1 MPDQPWGDV
10 RGMGNWLRHGYDGI
24 DLGIIWNTVQ
34 NRLPGL
40 KADTERALAQLPPDG
55 ARSEESPQ

>member
-1 MPDQPWGDV
+1 MPDQPWGDI

-24 DLGIIWNTVQ
+24 NLDIIWNTVQ

-40 KADTERALAQLPPDG
+40 KTDAERALARLQADDAP
-55 ARSEESPQ
+55 SEKEP